1 MKFRPEGRSANKD
14 TPMPVDEKR
23 SDEDTRDDNTRAD
36 DRAEAELISDA
47 LAVPASGAAPPPPP
61 RRRVG
66 GSAFPG
72 MVLGGILAAAA
83 GFGLARVVPGG
94 WPLQDNS
101 ALEAQIKAQA
111 DTLAAMTAQL
121 EAQIKAQADALAA
134 LNAQLADLAARP
146 VGTAPDDIAALK
158 ADLEKRLADVPA
170 VTDPAPLIARATEGI
185 EALIAALDSR
195 LTQIELRPAGAGGA
209 ASASA
214 LAAYDRQ
221 LQDLRAQIAAQSAQK
236 SDAAARIEAV
246 AAETKA
252 QLAAAAQEA
261 ERLKAEAEAT
271 ARAATIAAAL
281 GRIRAALEAGGP
293 YSGAVDDLTA
303 AGVQVPADISGF
315 AGSGVPTLTDLQR
328 SFPAVA
334 RDALTAA
341 LRAQTATGW
350 GDRIAAFLRTQTGA
364 RSLSPREGNDP
375 DAILSR
381 AEGQLANGDIPAAL
395 AELGTLPGPAKDIL
409 APWVA
414 DAEARQRAIAALSL
428 LSAAAAE

>member
-1 MKFRPEGRSANKD
+1 
-14 TPMPVDEKR
+14 MPVDEKR

-47 LAVPASGAAPPPPP
+47 LAEPASGAAPPPPP

-121 EAQIKAQADALAA
+121 
-134 LNAQLADLAARP
+134 ADLAARP

-170 VTDPAPLIARATEGI
+170 VTDPAPMIARATEGI

-328 SFPAVA
+328 GFPAVA

>member
-1 MKFRPEGRSANKD
+1 
-14 TPMPVDEKR
+14 MPADEKR
-23 SDEDTRDDNTRAD
+23 SDDDTRDETTRAD
-36 DRAEAELISDA
+36 DRAEADLISDA
-47 LAVPASGAAPPPPP
+47 LAEPASGAAPAPPP
-61 RRRVG
+61 RRRAG
-66 GSAFPG
+66 GGAFTG

-94 WPLQDNS
+94 WPLRDNS

-111 DTLAAMTAQL
+111 DALAAMNAQL
-121 EAQIKAQADALAA
+121 EAQIATQADALEAM
-134 LNAQLADLAARP
+134 NAQLADLAARP
-146 VGTAPDDIAALK
+146 AGTDFDEIAALK
-158 ADLEKRLADVPA
+158 ADLEKRLSDLPV
-170 VTDPAPLIARATEGI
+170 VTDPAPLIARQTERI

-209 ASASA
+209 APASA
-214 LAAYDRQ
+214 LAAYERQ
-221 LQDLRAQIAAQSAQK
+221 LQDLRAQIAAQNTQK
-236 SDAAARIEAV
+236 SDAAARIEAI

-252 QLAAAAQEA
+252 QLAAATQEA
-261 ERLKAEAEAT
+261 ERLKAGAQAT

-293 YSGAVDDLTA
+293 YGGAVEDLTA
-303 AGVQVPADISGF
+303 AGVQVPADIANP

-328 SFPAVA
+328 SFPALA

-381 AEGQLANGDIPAAL
+381 AEGQLAKGDIAASL
-395 AELGTLPGPAKDIL
+395 AELGTLPAPAKDIL

-414 DAEARQRAIAALSL
+414 DATARQKAIAALSL

>member
-1 MKFRPEGRSANKD
+1 
-14 TPMPVDEKR
+14 MPADEKR
-23 SDEDTRDDNTRAD
+23 SDDDTRDEMTRAD
-36 DRAEAELISDA
+36 DRAEADLISDA
-47 LAVPASGAAPPPPP
+47 LAEPASGAAPAPPP
-61 RRRVG
+61 RRRAG
-66 GSAFPG
+66 GGAFTG

-94 WPLQDNS
+94 WPLRDNS

-111 DTLAAMTAQL
+111 DALAAMNAQL
-121 EAQIKAQADALAA
+121 EAQIATQADALEA

-146 VGTAPDDIAALK
+146 AGTDFDEIAALK
-158 ADLEKRLADVPA
+158 ADLEKRLSDLPA
-170 VTDPAPLIARATEGI
+170 VTDPAPLIARQTERI

-209 ASASA
+209 APASA
-214 LAAYDRQ
+214 LAAYERQ
-221 LQDLRAQIAAQSAQK
+221 LQDLRAQIAAQNTQK
-236 SDAAARIEAV
+236 SDAAARIEAI

-252 QLAAAAQEA
+252 QLAAATQEA
-261 ERLKAEAEAT
+261 ERLKAGAQAT

-293 YSGAVDDLTA
+293 YGGAVEDLTA
-303 AGVQVPADISGF
+303 AGVQVPADIANP

-328 SFPAVA
+328 SFPALA

-381 AEGQLANGDIPAAL
+381 AEGQLAKGDIAASL
-395 AELGTLPGPAKDIL
+395 AELGTLPAPAKDIL

-414 DAEARQRAIAALSL
+414 DATARLKAIAALSL

>member
-1 MKFRPEGRSANKD
+1 
-14 TPMPVDEKR
+14 MPADEKR
-23 SDEDTRDDNTRAD
+23 SDDDTRDETTRAD
-36 DRAEAELISDA
+36 DRAEADLISDA
-47 LAVPASGAAPPPPP
+47 LAEPASGAAPPPP

-111 DTLAAMTAQL
+111 DALAALNAQL
-121 EAQIKAQADALAA
+121 EAQIATQADALEAM
-134 LNAQLADLAARP
+134 NAQLADLAARP
-146 VGTAPDDIAALK
+146 AGTDFDEIAALK
-158 ADLEKRLADVPA
+158 ADLEKRLSDLPA
-170 VTDPAPLIARATEGI
+170 VTDPAPLIARETERI

-209 ASASA
+209 APASA
-214 LAAYDRQ
+214 LAAYERQ
-221 LQDLRAQIAAQSAQK
+221 LQDLRAQIAAQNTQK
-236 SDAAARIEAV
+236 SDAAARIEAI

-252 QLAAAAQEA
+252 QLAAATQEA
-261 ERLKAEAEAT
+261 ERLKAGAQAT

-381 AEGQLANGDIPAAL
+381 AEGQLAKGDIAASL
-395 AELGTLPGPAKDIL
+395 AELGTLPAPAKDIL

>member
-1 MKFRPEGRSANKD
+1 
-14 TPMPVDEKR
+14 MPVDEKR
-23 SDEDTRDDNTRAD
+23 SDDDTRAETVRAD
-36 DRAEAELISDA
+36 DRAEGELISDA
-47 LAVPASGAAPPPPP
+47 LAEPASRPAPPAPP
-61 RRRVG
+61 RRQAG
-66 GSAFPG
+66 GGAFPG

-101 ALEAQIKAQA
+101 ALAAQIKVQA
-111 DTLAAMTAQL
+111 DTLAAMNAAL
-121 EAQIKAQADALAA
+121 EAQVKTQADALADV
-134 LNAQLADLAARP
+134 NAQLADLAAHP
-146 VGTAPDDIAALK
+146 AGMAPDEIAALK
-158 ADLEKRLADVPA
+158 ADLEKRLAGLPA
-170 VTDPAPLIARATEGI
+170 AIDPAPLIARATEGI
-185 EALIAALDSR
+185 EAVIAALDSR
-195 LTQIELRPAGAGGA
+195 LTQIELRPAGPGGA

-236 SDAAARIEAV
+236 SDAAARIEAA
-246 AAETKA
+246 AAEAEA
-252 QLAAAAQEA
+252 QVAAAAQEA

-293 YSGAVDDLTA
+293 YSGAIDDLTA
-303 AGVQVPADISGF
+303 AGVQVPADVAGF

-341 LRAQTATGW
+341 LRAQTGTGW

-364 RSLSPREGNDP
+364 RSLSPREGTDP

-381 AEGQLANGDIPAAL
+381 AEGQLANGDIPATL

-414 DAEARQRAIAALSL
+414 DAEARQKAIAALTL